1 VVTAPASGSADV
13 AFPAITKAAHP
24 AAVTARRTAMSKESI
39 EQRMTS
45 LLMGNLGGDA
55 KRQHR
60 CERGSSEGNVVEL
73 GTARGRR
80 ILEAS

>member
-1 VVTAPASGSADV
+1 
-13 AFPAITKAAHP
+13 
-24 AAVTARRTAMSKESI
+24 MSKELI

-60 CERGSSEGNVVEL
+60 CERGSSEGNAVEL
-73 GTARGRR
+73 GTAPGQR
-80 ILEAS
+80 ILGAS

>member
-1 VVTAPASGSADV
+1 
-13 AFPAITKAAHP
+13 
-24 AAVTARRTAMSKESI
+24 MSKESI

>member
-1 VVTAPASGSADV
+1 
-13 AFPAITKAAHP
+13 
-24 AAVTARRTAMSKESI
+24 MSKESI

-60 CERGSSEGNVVEL
+60 RERGSSEVNVVEL

-80 ILEAS
+80 ILGAS